1 MTAMSAESAIRL
13 YGNAFTQKDL
23 TATVELFAAHGL
35 YEMPLLGQRL
45 AGRDEIHAGHEQA
58 FSVVEWSAIEIL
70 DIRDSGPVA
79 IAEARLTA
87 KLHRDPE
94 PESFPMAMVLTTA
107 DSLVSRL
114 SIYLNS
120 NMSRLWVDGPILANP
135 RT

>member
-1 MTAMSAESAIRL
+1 MSAESAIRL

-23 TATVELFAAHGL
+23 TATVALFTAEAL

-45 AGRDEIHAGHEQA
+45 AGRSEIHAAHEQVFRVA
-58 FSVVEWSAIEIL
+58 EWCAIEIL
-70 DIRDSGPVA
+70 AIQHNGPVA

-94 PESFPMAMVLTTA
+94 PESFPMALVLTTA

-114 SIYLNS
+114 SIYLNT
-120 NMSRLWVDGPILANP
+120 NTGRLWLDGAILAKP
-135 RT
+135 HP